1 MSICYFH
8 KVICSYFSYFSMKLI
23 CAPLYLLYIL
33 VSTMYTFLHIIICIK
48 LNNSYLTAKFKL
60 ALKVEWKE
68 WKLVLGNML
77 LIAYRKK
84 LADLWEFIE
93 VKGDILQKPVKDLDD
108 VRLAM
113 ACLEA
118 VRDNFIRL
126 DRELIAIEE
135 AYSIFSKFN
144 IKVLPEDIEK
154 VDGLRFNFNNLIV
167 YVSIL

>member
-1 MSICYFH
+1 
-8 KVICSYFSYFSMKLI
+8 
-23 CAPLYLLYIL
+23 
-33 VSTMYTFLHIIICIK
+33 MYTFLHITICLK
-48 LNNSYLTAKFKL
+48 LNNSYFTAKFKL